1 MLHPRISSSYLFSLP
16 LLPSLSF
23 PSSVLLPL
31 SHPNKPGRPAFSW
44 ISASSIV
51 PGMVVVGGSLLL
63 LTHFLFNPSPPSQ
76 GRGHLP
82 RAGEWGASGV
92 PLISHP
98 PSVVLYPGAPSL
110 SMVQPQVP
118 AMLCHLSPPHTCLC
132 PGPGHVPPPGTPC
145 FSMRISDLRPTRC
158 PPIAFGPSAATHR
171 GPAGC
176 ERTPR
181 PTGPGRLVQEDR
193 AGLSPSPRPKGCCP
207 YPGAGQRN
215 HMPHQLLWPC
225 DKGQHLAHGRGQGS
239 SELRFQSICF
249 KDPSL
254 YGT

>member
-1 MLHPRISSSYLFSLP
+1 M
-16 LLPSLSF
+16 
-23 PSSVLLPL
+23 
-31 SHPNKPGRPAFSW
+31 
-44 ISASSIV
+44 
-51 PGMVVVGGSLLL
+51 

-145 FSMRISDLRPTRC
+145 FSMRISDLRPIRC
-158 PPIAFGPSAATHR
+158 PPIAFGPSAATYR

-176 ERTPR
+176 EGTPR